1 MTGSG
6 TSYFTRMKNFGK
18 CAKKTGK
25 TGPSRCEP
33 ESLCKKRRK
42 LPAQL
47 ESELE
52 LPRVIGCRGL
62 AGETGFAGSGI
73 AKLVDRRDIGA
84 VKQIETIG
92 DEIELQPFAE
102 GNLLG

>member
-1 MTGSG
+1 MS

-18 CAKKTGK
+18 CAKKPEK
-25 TGPSRCEP
+25 PGPLVMNHRASA
-33 ESLCKKRRK
+33 KKGRQ

-62 AGETGFAGSGI
+62 TGETSFASSGV

-92 DEIELQPFAE
+92 NEIELQPFAE